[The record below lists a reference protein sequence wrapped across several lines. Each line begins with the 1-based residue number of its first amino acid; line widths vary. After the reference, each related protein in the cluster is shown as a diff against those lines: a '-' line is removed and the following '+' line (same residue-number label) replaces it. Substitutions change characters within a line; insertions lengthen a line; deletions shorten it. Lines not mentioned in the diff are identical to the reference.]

1 MDRWSAP
8 SKPLSYIRQLWHAL
22 PQGHSLVGEEWLR
35 RHRGLIGL
43 LWLHAAG
50 LPIFGLLMNR
60 HEQLSL
66 SGSIILAVLATL
78 AMNRQW
84 NRRVRACI
92 TTLGLILASALLV
105 HVSGGFI
112 EAHFHFFVMMAVI
125 VLYQDW
131 IPFLLALISVVVDHG
146 VIGTVAPSMV
156 YNHSGAQHH
165 PWHWAL
171 IHGGF
176 ILAESAALLIY
187 WRLNET
193 VQIDLSR
200 ERERAEAANIAK
212 SQFLATMSHEIRTPM
227 NGIIGMT
234 GLLLD
239 TELSIE
245 QREYAETV
253 RQSSEHLLDIVNE
266 ILDFSKIEAGKLD
279 LEALNFDVHT
289 TVEDTVS
296 LFGERAH
303 AKGLELTC
311 LVQAGVSPVLCGDPG
326 RLRQI
331 LVNLIGNA
339 VKFTDQGEVVVTVS
353 MENEP
358 AHMTTA
364 ISSSSYRTL
373 RVEVA
378 DTGVGITPEQRAK
391 LFQPFTQADGS
402 TTRKYGGTGLGLAI
416 CKQLVEMMGGRI
428 GVNSTAGQGSTF
440 WFTSRFIV
448 RPQGIQT
455 TFPLQA
461 ALQGSRILIVDDHVT
476 NRRVLEHCLRGKGVC
491 YESAENGYQALECL
505 RKAAERQTPFDVAI
519 LDMQMPGMD
528 GLEVARRIQSEQA
541 ISGTRMVLL
550 TSVGRRGD
558 AKAAH
563 DAGFAAYLTKPL
575 RQSQLYECLRL
586 VLANPSCAG
595 ATTPSSA
602 SLITRH
608 SLVEIQVQ
616 SKRRILVAEDNPV
629 NQKVA
634 VKMLEKLG
642 YHADIAGNGREA
654 VEACARM
661 SYDLIL
667 MDCHM
672 PEMDGFEATAKIRG
686 QQHGIRHIPIIAMT
700 ANAMQG
706 DRDRCLA
713 AGMDDFL
720 SKPVTSQSL
729 TAVLNRWLPHD
740 TVSSEAA

>member
-1 MDRWSAP
+1 MTQHEL
-8 SKPLSYIRQLWHAL
+8 LS
-22 PQGHSLVGEEWLR
+22 
-35 RHRGLIGL
+35 
-43 LWLHAAG
+43 
-50 LPIFGLLMNR
+50 F
-60 HEQLSL
+60 
-66 SGSIILAVLATL
+66 SGSILLVLLATL
-78 AMNRQW
+78 AMQRQW
-84 NRRVRACI
+84 NHRVRACI
-92 TTLGLILASALLV
+92 TTLGLIVASSLVV
-105 HVSGGFI
+105 HVSGGYI

-131 IPFLLALISVVVDHG
+131 IPFLLALISVVIDHG

-253 RQSSEHLLDIVNE
+253 RQSGEHLLDIVNE

-296 LFGERAH
+296 LFGERAY

-311 LVQAGVSPVLCGDPG
+311 LVQAGVPQALCGDPG

-339 VKFTDQGEVVVTVS
+339 VKFTDQGEVGVTVS
-353 MENEP
+353 MESEP
-358 AHMTTA
+358 AQMTTA
-364 ISSSSYRTL
+364 VSSSSYRTL

-378 DTGVGITPEQRAK
+378 DTGIGITPEQRAK
-391 LFQPFTQADGS
+391 LFQLFTQADGS

-440 WFTSRFIV
+440 WFTSRFMV
-448 RPQGIQT
+448 RAEGIQT

-461 ALQGSRILIVDDHVT
+461 PLQGRRILIVDDHAT
-476 NRRVLEHCLRGKGVC
+476 NRRMLEHCLRGKGVC
-491 YESAENGYQALECL
+491 YESAENGYQALERL
-505 RKAAERQTPFDVAI
+505 RHAADRQTPFDLAI

-528 GLEVARRIQSEQA
+528 GLEVARQIKSEQA

-563 DAGFAAYLTKPL
+563 DAGFAAYLTKPI
-575 RQSQLYECLRL
+575 RQSSLYECLSL
-586 VLANPSCAG
+586 VLANPSCAAG
-595 ATTPSSA
+595 STIQSTA

-608 SLVEIQVQ
+608 SLVEIQAQ
-616 SKRRILVAEDNPV
+616 SQRRILVAEDNPV

-642 YHADIAGNGREA
+642 YRVDIAGNGREA
-654 VEACARM
+654 VEASVRV
-661 SYDLIL
+661 SYDLIF

-672 PEMDGFEATAKIRG
+672 PEMDGFEATATIRA
-686 QQHGIRHIPIIAMT
+686 QQHEIRHMPIIAMT
-700 ANAMQG
+700 ANAMQE

-740 TVSSEAA
+740 PGSAKAA

>member
-1 MDRWSAP
+1 MMDLRSLP
-8 SKPLSYIRQLWHAL
+8 SKPLSYIRQLWHAR
-22 PQGHSLVGEEWLR
+22 PRGHSLVGEEWLR
-35 RHRGLIGL
+35 RHRGLVWL

-50 LPIFGLLMNR
+50 LPIFGLLINQ
-60 HEQLSL
+60 HEHLSFL
-66 SGSIILAVLATL
+66 GSILLMVLAAL
-78 AMNRQW
+78 AMQQQW
-84 NRRVRACI
+84 NHRVRACI
-92 TTLGLILASALLV
+92 TTLGLIVASSLVV

-146 VIGTVAPSMV
+146 VIGTVAPTMV
-156 YNHSGAQHH
+156 YNHPGAQHH
-165 PWHWAL
+165 PWQWAL

-239 TELSIE
+239 TQLSIE

-253 RQSSEHLLDIVNE
+253 RQSGEHLLSIVNE
-266 ILDFSKIEAGKLD
+266 ILDFSKIEAGKFD
-279 LEALNFDVHT
+279 LEALHFDVHT
-289 TVEDTVS
+289 TVEDTVGI
-296 LFGERAH
+296 FGEQAN

-311 LVQAGVSPVLCGDPG
+311 LVQASVPATLCGDPG

-339 VKFTDQGEVVVTVS
+339 IKFTDQGEVMVTVS

-358 AHMTTA
+358 DQITTSV
-364 ISSSSYRTL
+364 SSPSYRTL
-373 RVEVA
+373 RVEVV
-378 DTGVGITPEQRAK
+378 DTGVGITPEHRAK

-428 GVNSTAGQGSTF
+428 GVDSTAGQGSTF

-448 RPQGIQT
+448 KPEGTQI
-455 TFPLQA
+455 TFPLQT
-461 ALQGSRILIVDDHVT
+461 ALRGSHILIVDDHAT
-476 NRRVLEHCLRGKGVC
+476 NRRVIEDYLRGKGVF

-528 GLEVARRIQSEQA
+528 GLEVARQVKSEQA

-550 TSVGRRGD
+550 TSVAQRGD
-558 AKAAH
+558 AKASH
-563 DAGFAAYLTKPL
+563 NAGFVAYLTKPI
-575 RQSQLYECLRL
+575 RQSHLYERLSL
-586 VLANPSCAG
+586 VLANPSCAAG
-595 ATTPSSA
+595 STAPLFTQN
-602 SLITRH
+602 SLA
-608 SLVEIQVQ
+608 EIQAQ
-616 SKRRILVAEDNPV
+616 SQRRILVADDNPV

-634 VKMLEKLG
+634 VKMIEKLG
-642 YHADIAGNGREA
+642 YRVDIAGNGREA
-654 VEACARM
+654 VAASLRI

-667 MDCHM
+667 MDCQM

-686 QQHGIRHIPIIAMT
+686 QQHGFRHIPIIAMT
-700 ANAMQG
+700 ANVMQE
-706 DRDRCLA
+706 DCDRCLA

-720 SKPVTSQSL
+720 SKPVMYKSL
-729 TAVLNRWLPHD
+729 AAILNRWLPHD
-740 TVSSEAA
+740 TVFSEAA